1 MKYSIALILM
11 LFFTSC
17 TQGKVVFNYE
27 KNQTDK
33 GVATVVKNN
42 NKKIVEIKGQII
54 KPLLFTNID
63 NTKVVFE
70 SNYWLK
76 NRTLICEVWY
86 IDGMKNNAKLLFA
99 GESQEICADPDLN
112 YLFVQDNGKT
122 KEVGMPVVE
131 VYTLPDMV
139 KKYEKTFPEFS
150 DDSISV
156 DIVYYKDGKF
166 YYKFQNDFQSSELLE
181 INLEELQINKIAEIS
196 DKALKSGGKSTVN
209 VVED

>member
-11 LFFTSC
+11 FFFTSC

-33 GVATVVKNN
+33 GVVTVVKNN

-99 GESQEICADPDLN
+99 GESQEICAAPDLN

>member
-181 INLEELQINKIAEIS
+181 INLEEIE
-196 DKALKSGGKSTVN
+196 
-209 VVED
+209 